1 MPGSPTPAP
10 SATPGNLA
18 PAGVTGGLLY
28 HSLPPVHQVVVFVVA
43 VPCIYLFMVA
53 LGRLLKR
60 HARVQLSLMFK
71 FFSAVLA
78 LYLPMRLLG
87 WTDASYPFEPA
98 LNKDL
103 AALCILLGVIFIL
116 SLLKR
121 YLWEFYFG
129 EKRKMEIPKFLR
141 EIFSALFFVAAL
153 MVVLSRIYGVEPSG
167 VVLSSTVVVGII
179 GWAMQDLLG
188 NVISGVAL
196 QLGKPFKAG
205 DWLIIETQHA
215 EVIEVNWRSTRLRTN
230 DDHYLDIPNSSIV
243 RSTIVNLS
251 YPSHLHAMRMRVGV
265 DSEAPP
271 NKVKQVLVDATV
283 SSRGVL
289 ASPPPK
295 IFLVDFADSS
305 ITYEVK
311 FWIEHHAAYNE
322 IYDSLRTSVW
332 YGLRRAGITI
342 PSPMRT
348 VQIERKRDTAFKLPE
363 DKRTVIRNRPFFK
376 CLTDEQVQKVVG
388 AARVSLFGKGEKI
401 VQQGAEGSSMFVLL
415 TGEAAVYVHH
425 SGQHGEAA
433 RVASVQPGEY
443 FGEMSL
449 LTGAARSATVT
460 ATADCEV
467 LEIAKAQMAAL
478 LQENTALLTNLSEM
492 LAQRQM
498 ENEKANSSRQ
508 EDVVS
513 AGKQEEYKKGFL
525 TALARFFEL

>member
-1 MPGSPTPAP
+1 MQ
-10 SATPGNLA
+10 
-18 PAGVTGGLLY
+18 AGLPVHL
-28 HSLPPVHQVVVFVVA
+28 HLPPVNQLVVFLVA
-43 VPCIYLFMVA
+43 VPCIYLGMVT
-53 LGRLLKR
+53 LGRILKR
-60 HARVQLSLMFK
+60 QARVQLSIMFK
-71 FFSAVLA
+71 FFSAALA
-78 LYLPMRLLG
+78 LYIPLRALG
-87 WTDASYPFEPA
+87 WTDKGQPYEPA
-98 LNKDL
+98 LDHDL
-103 AALCILLGVIFIL
+103 SAACILLGVIFLL

-129 EKRKMEIPKFLR
+129 EKRKMQIPKFLR
-141 EIFSALFFVAAL
+141 EIFSALFFLAAF

-205 DWLIIETQHA
+205 DWLIVETQHA
-215 EVIEVNWRSTRLRTN
+215 EVIEVNWRSTKLRTN
-230 DDHYLDIPNSSIV
+230 DDHYLDIPNSAIV

-265 DSEAPP
+265 DADAAP
-271 NKVKQVLVDATV
+271 NTVKQVLMTAAL

-295 IFLVDFADSS
+295 IFLLEFADYSV
-305 ITYEVK
+305 TYEVK
-311 FWIEHHAAYNE
+311 FWMEHHAAYNE
-322 IYDSLRTSVW
+322 IYDNLRTAVW

-342 PSPMRT
+342 PSPIRT
-348 VQIERKRDTAFKLPE
+348 VQIERKKAAGFSLPAE
-363 DKRTVIRNRPFFK
+363 TKSVIRNKPFFK

-401 VQQGAEGSSMFVLL
+401 VEQGAEGTSMFVML

-425 SGQHGEAA
+425 PGQQGEPL
-433 RVASVQPGEY
+433 RVASVQVGEY

-449 LTGAARSATVT
+449 LTGAVRSATVAAVT
-460 ATADCEV
+460 DCEV
-467 LEIAKAQMAAL
+467 LEIAKAQIAAILQENAAL
-478 LQENTALLTNLSEM
+478 LTTLSEM

-498 ENEKANSSRQ
+498 ENEKA
-508 EDVVS
+508 S
-513 AGKQEEYKKGFL
+513 ASKAEGAAGAAKQEEYTRGFL
-525 TALARFFEL
+525 KAVARFFDL